1 MFPKCLNKLHIFF
14 GWENEKKITWKSL
27 SNLKQWQKN
36 GEKCV
41 RLQALQRGNGS
52 FLTDSNNEIV
62 AEINVCGLEI
72 YLYFC
77 LVRWQSI
84 SLIYVIDVLI

>member
-1 MFPKCLNKLHIFF
+1 MTKE
-14 GWENEKKITWKSL
+14 WRKIWI
-27 SNLKQWQKN
+27 
-36 GEKCV
+36 
-41 RLQALQRGNGS
+41 QALQRGSGS

-62 AEINVCGLEI
+62 AERNVCGLEI

-77 LVRWQSI
+77 LASWQYV